1 MYVDLKHCRLCG
13 AYTMDVISST
23 AFGIEVDSQKDP
35 NNTFVKYAKE
45 SSLGQIFKPQFLLI
59 CK

>member
-45 SSLGQIFKPQFLLI
+45 SSLGKLFKPQFVIL